1 MTRIVFAILLI
12 MLCGLLM
19 PAWADQTRYIF
30 PQNIRM
36 SFADE
41 IKKTEGKISLTAV
54 IESLVGEL
62 KNIEVYFSSSKDL
75 KILSN
80 TTTLPKIKKGSL
92 RKVKILAVRTGEKTD
107 EMGSWIKMGVRY
119 QPDYAA
125 ILAAV
130 GDTGVYPDQNERQ
143 RLIDIVNR
151 NSQSKEPYHEMIR
164 FFIDSER
171 R

>member
-1 MTRIVFAILLI
+1 
-12 MLCGLLM
+12 MLCGLQM
-19 PAWADQTRYIF
+19 TAWADQTRYVF

-36 SFADE
+36 SFADG
-41 IKKTEGKISLTAV
+41 IKKTEGKISLTAI
-54 IESLVGEL
+54 IESLVGDL
-62 KNIEVYFSSSKDL
+62 KNVEVYFSSSKDL

-80 TTTLPKIKKGSL
+80 TTTLPLIKKSSL
-92 RKVKILAVRTGEKTD
+92 RKVKVLAVSTGKKTD
-107 EMGSWIKMGVRY
+107 ETGSWIKMGVRY

-130 GDTGVYPDQNERQ
+130 GDVSAYPDQNERQ

-151 NSQSKEPYHEMIR
+151 NSRIKEPYHEMIR